1 MIVSR
6 KYHLVYVCPPKTG
19 SNSLSKILLGQ
30 PYEGRLWDERYAHHN
45 TLWVP
50 DLAEYFYFI
59 SVRNPYERMFSFWKF
74 ALHHAATKGTQPYGH
89 KVWRRYFPRPVKHP
103 VSFEQFV
110 LNGPQSRKQWVRKKW
125 NRLIRTVW
133 SCGWHVKQ
141 LQKPIDAV
149 VRLETLASDLQQIP
163 FLHDIVVPHTN
174 IGPKKQRPWQAFYTP
189 ELVQAV
195 QALWPDDFEQ
205 FGYSRDLP
213 TT

>member
-6 KYHLVYVCPPKTG
+6 KYHLVYICPPKTG
-19 SNSLSKILLGQ
+19 SNSLTSVLCES
-30 PYEGRLWDERYAHHN
+30 PYEGRSWDQRYAHHN

-50 DLAEYFYFI
+50 ELAEYFYFI

-74 ALHHAATKGTQPYGH
+74 VLHHAATKGRQPYGH
-89 KVWRRYFPRPVKHP
+89 KSWRRFFPKPVKHP

-110 LNGPQSRKQWVRKKW
+110 LHGPQTRKQWLRQKW
-125 NRLIRTVW
+125 NRLLRTVW
-133 SCGWHVKQ
+133 SCGWHVQQ

-149 VRLETLASDLQQIP
+149 LHLETLPADIQRIPYLQ
-163 FLHDIVVPHTN
+163 HVVIPHTN
-174 IGPKKQRPWQAFYTP
+174 AGPVKQRPWQESYTP

-195 QALWPDDFEQ
+195 QDWWPDDFEQ

-213 TT
+213 IT